1 MSENVGREQR
11 THSART
17 ASEHVAEL
25 IRSLIASG
33 RVKPGDMLPSERQ
46 LLDTYDVARP
56 TMRGALRIL
65 ESDGLIS
72 VERGLR
78 GGARVLEPD
87 LIPLARRFGLHLQ
100 MRGANMRELFEAQA
114 ALQPTAV
121 ALAADTCTGREVE
134 QLRIAV
140 ERCDSAATLESF
152 LLAVADF
159 GTSLLKASHNRVL
172 ALYGEISTALY
183 GEVLFDFASSA
194 GLTFENTEVFIRATT
209 TLFSKLV
216 DLIEAGDSAGAEELW
231 QRELA
236 RAGSAL
242 WPEPAPLELYRSP
255 NPKRARTTRSS
266 VTGPN
271 RTRNYGLAEPIHN
284 VPTR

>member
-1 MSENVGREQR
+1 VSENVRDEPG

-17 ASEHVAEL
+17 ASEQVAEQ

-33 RVKPGDMLPSERQ
+33 RVKPGDMLPSERM
-46 LLDTYDVARP
+46 LLDTYAVARP

-72 VERGLR
+72 VERGIR

-100 MRGANMRELFEAQA
+100 TRGANMRELFEAQA

-121 ALAADTCTGREVE
+121 ALAAGTCSDLEVQ

-140 ERCDSAATLESF
+140 ERCVSAATLESF
-152 LLAVADF
+152 LIAVADF
-159 GTSLLKASHNRVL
+159 GSALLKASHNRVL
-172 ALYGEISTALY
+172 ALYGELSTALY
-183 GEVLFDFASSA
+183 GEILYHFASSA
-194 GLTFENTEVFIRATT
+194 GLTLENTEVFIRGTT
-209 TLFSKLV
+209 RLFSKLV
-216 DLIEAGDSAGAEELW
+216 DLIEAGDSARAEELW
-231 QRELA
+231 RRELT

-242 WPEPAPLELYRSP
+242 WPEPAPLELYRLSG
-255 NPKRARTTRSS
+255 PKRPRTSRSS
-266 VTGPN
+266 AIAPN
-271 RTRNYGLAEPIHN
+271 RARKLRVG
-284 VPTR
+284 